1 MLRKWIHRALKGASL
16 TTALFVFQACY
27 GTPPSVDMMGGDPGD
42 VPALTA
48 PEDSPEE
55 APSLEEISTPA
66 DETLPNP

>member
-1 MLRKWIHRALKGASL
+1 MKGASL

>member
-1 MLRKWIHRALKGASL
+1 MKGASL

-42 VPALTA
+42 VPVLVA

-55 APSLEEISTPA
+55 APSLEEISAPA